1 MNFFEFSNNL
11 KRYPANQFLFDLQD
25 DLSSNDEA
33 INLQKEQWQ
42 EGEDSNG
49 KLLGRYS
56 LMTEMLS
63 DGRKKAGDP
72 YTLYDTGDFYKQ
84 TKLFSGV
91 KSNDLM
97 FTIDSN
103 GINKPK
109 LLQKLGD
116 RIFGLQPKNKERFTA
131 IAVEKAIQILNT
143 NLKLI

>member
-1 MNFFEFSNNL
+1 MKKPLSFG
-11 KRYPANQFLFDLQD
+11 RGFLF
-25 DLSSNDEA
+25 N
-33 INLQKEQWQ
+33 N
-42 EGEDSNG
+42 
-49 KLLGRYS
+49 
-56 LMTEMLS
+56 
-63 DGRKKAGDP
+63 
-72 YTLYDTGDFYKQ
+72 Q

-103 GINKPK
+103 GINKPE

>member
-1 MNFFEFSNNL
+1 MNFFEFANNL

-56 LMTEMLS
+56 LMTQMLS

-103 GINKPK
+103 GINKPE

-143 NLKLI
+143 NLKLT